1 MSDDQTTPNDDKVAK
16 HQVVAYTQKSQIKHE
31 NRHIQL
37 VREYGFHPRT
47 KATVEDGDVLPKKFE
62 PFPENMYG
70 KPLEEIDNFIYE
82 ETFCV
87 VSKRF
92 RKNYIHRFTGT
103 KSLFLFHPWSTAR
116 RVCVYIATNQFFDYC
131 VMATILFNC
140 IFLAMTETVEEA
152 EYIFLAIYSIE
163 MVIKI
168 VAKGFLLNKYTYLR
182 NPWNWLDFVVITS
195 GYATI
200 GMEVGNLAGLRTF
213 RVLRALKTVSIMP
226 GLKTIINA
234 LLHSFRQLAEVMTLT
249 IFCLMVFA
257 LFALQVYMGELRNK
271 CVRNLPDDWVNTTDL
286 EWRSWI
292 NDTDNWLYDDEEMPM
307 LCGNLTGARHCPT
320 DYTCLCVGENPNHGY
335 TNFDNFMW
343 SMLTTFQLITLDYW
357 ENVYNMVL
365 ATSGPMS
372 VSFFTVVV
380 FFGSFYLINLM
391 LAVVALSYEEEAE
404 ITNEERK
411 KDLLDHRDDSTFS
424 FDPSVLNVKKLNKN
438 NKKKIDSRKGVL
450 LASYSKKKTRRKKV
464 KGGKD
469 GANNNNDSNGNGQ
482 NKSRSVT
489 PSPGPSPRHSNAERP
504 KQLQLQLTTTPQ
516 QQQQQQQLLPTTPIA
531 QQQQQLNEQQ
541 QISQATPQ
549 ALTPK
554 EAQTARTRICF
565 QEDGNK
571 NPNMLY
577 PSDYKGQLL
586 PGSRQASSNSSG
598 VNRESSQDDSG
609 VVDDHEEQEA
619 GTEMVNVSTV
629 ELPNE
634 LTSVTLALSPR
645 EVRLIK
651 CNGNIARI
659 KKHNI
664 YALHQEFSS
673 EIVVIDDLPDRN
685 CDRCIQCCVNYE
697 GWLQFQ
703 NCLYKVVRDPLFE
716 LAITLC
722 IVLNTAF
729 LAMEHH
735 GMSENFRNALDVG
748 NKVFTSIF
756 TFECIIKLMA
766 LSKDFFLCGWNI
778 FDLIIVTA
786 SLLDIIFELVDGLSV
801 LRGLRLLRVLK
812 LAQSWTTMKV
822 LLSIIISTI
831 GALGNLTLIL
841 VIVIYIFAVIGM
853 QLFSKDYTPE
863 KFDPDPVPR
872 WNFNDFFHSF
882 MMIFRI
888 LCGEWIEPLWDC
900 MRAEEEQGAS
910 SCFAIFLPTLVM
922 GNFMVLNL
930 FLALL
935 LNSFNS
941 EELKSKKEIFKKK
954 EVGEESKLARSIE
967 RVRDLIRK
975 KRQERKERK
984 ERKYATKFQQI
995 VMEAQQAAAQVIEKP
1010 SLLTETKLHRLS
1022 YQESMNRP
1030 VSGSDFGFQIP
1041 LKDALHTIVDGVE
1054 SEHELSEHQQL
1065 HQQQQQQHLQSPTQL
1080 QQQQHYMLLQQ
1091 QQQQQQQQQLHHMQL
1106 QQQAPSF
1113 DGITT
1118 TTSSCQ
1124 LDNNSRNDYN
1134 TLYPQAERRLLHQVS
1149 SGFGTQHNDSRDEP
1163 TYTESIELRLMGQY
1177 NSTDTDPYANDQR
1190 SGSFMRGDSLQDTS
1204 SRRYCSDEHDEAYL
1218 QYQKSL
1224 LTRSPSYRKSLDRL
1238 SQSSDQS
1245 QRSLIPSRSLKSDD
1259 DLHLGVRRHSSGH
1272 SLNTISMEHD
1282 ELLSHQGNLRDELL
1296 NCEHKEL
1303 FQFLQD
1309 DADNSNNYFSET
1321 VGYGSAYVD
1330 ADTDSLIVD
1339 GRKEER
1345 KPSTSSIKSNLSYI
1359 SNSIMQQIE
1368 QRRNGSHA
1376 SSNGNGHDNEVLPLV
1391 EHSEFDN
1398 IIQSFEKELEEIKRS
1413 TTSLERRLS
1422 TLSEPSPAADEANK
1436 AILDHIA
1443 VITGAS
1449 ERSAADEVVHPLNPY
1464 DSYDLSTVPRRQH
1477 PLLTSTDRNSVKIK
1491 RRSLEKQR
1499 KIDEDF
1505 SISNEI
1511 RKICDQIHAPFVT
1524 IESMAVAAT
1533 VTAAAK
1539 SPFAR
1544 HKSDQFAA
1552 QFDRFKRLS
1561 LIERVDE
1568 VPEEEKPISTLRME
1582 SEKLPRKCLT
1592 TDAIRLDSLSLKS
1605 TNSYENL
1612 LIQKQQLSRQQSNQR
1627 GDAGSLSSSGVAVP
1641 PTPPTS
1647 LKSQLEPPTLAQIS
1661 SIKTTPPLAA
1671 LTEHQQHYHASKIH
1685 DPPPPPLLLP
1695 SQHQLLPSATRTN
1708 ISTTCTTTTT
1718 TTIRPRA
1725 AGDVG
1730 DMRAKRFAEHPQ
1742 STLDKA
1748 ASFQSTR
1755 TESHSSCGGGI
1766 ADTSSVLA
1774 LGYCVPDARPS
1785 ASGAM
1790 VAESAEPTQKSAF
1803 SRLTEKPWHCLV
1815 SYVDDLTVGG
1825 RRNSQGAYND
1835 PMTFPSFGQSKT
1847 PKVPDDCF
1855 PQKCY
1860 EHFYFRCPWFMSCM
1874 DTKSAK
1880 HWTRIRTAVLAV
1892 VDTPAFEWFVLVLI
1906 FASSITL
1913 CFEDIY
1919 LDSNK
1924 TLKRILYWTNFSFC
1938 LIFVV
1943 EMVLKWL
1950 ALGFS
1955 KYFTSFWTILD
1966 FIIVF
1971 VSVFS
1976 LLIEENENLKVLR
1989 SLRTLRALRPLRAI
2003 SRWQGM
2009 RIVVN
2014 ALMYAIPSIFNV
2026 LLVCL
2031 VFWLIFSI
2039 MGVQFFGGKFFKCL
2053 DDDGELLPVTEV
2065 NDKADC
2071 IKQNYTWINSKIT
2084 FDHVGMGYLALL
2096 QVATFEGWME
2106 VMADAVDARGVDLQP
2121 QREANL
2127 YAYIYFVIFIVCG
2140 SFFTLNLF
2148 IGVIIDNFNMLKK
2161 KYEGGVL
2168 EMFLTESQKHYY
2180 TAMKKLGRKKP
2191 QKVIK
2196 RPINHFLAMFYD
2208 LSNSRRFEIA
2218 IFVLIFLN
2226 MLTMGIEHYN
2236 QPHSVFFIL
2245 EVSNAFF
2252 TTVFGL
2258 EAIVKIIGLR
2268 YHYFTVP
2275 WNVFDFL
2282 LVLAS
2287 IFGIL
2292 MEDIMIDLPIS
2303 PTLLRVVRV
2312 FRIGRILRLIKAA
2325 KGIRKLLFAL
2335 VVSLPALF
2343 NIGALL
2349 GLITFIYAI
2358 LGMSLFGHVKLQGA
2372 LDDMVNFQTFGR
2384 SMQLLFRLMTSAG
2397 WNDVLES
2404 LMIQPPDCDPFF
2416 NKQTNGDCGHPL
2428 LAITYFTSFIIIS
2441 YMIVINMYI
2450 AIILENFNQAHQ
2462 EEEIGIVEDDL
2473 EMFYIRWSK
2482 YDPHAT
2488 QFIHFGQLSDF
2499 IASLD
2504 PPLGI
2509 SKPNTVA
2516 LVSFNLPI
2524 SRGNKIHCLDILH
2537 ALVKHV
2543 LGHVEETDNF
2553 KQLQEQMDV
2562 KFKKQFP
2569 TRKELEIVSSTRIW
2583 KRQEKA
2589 AKTIQNA
2596 WREYQRMKKEKERSN
2611 SGDSMT
2617 QTSSPGGW
2625 QSKLSALNFFHLQV
2639 SRRGTQCSS
2648 RASSRK
2654 SSRASDASDLS
2665 ELAGP
2670 WLNLPL
2676 MLVSGADDV
2685 VKDIKQQSEELGK
2698 RPISRMSSCLSL
2710 TYESLLA
2717 DMVSNVLQSG
2727 SQSSDLDLL
2736 ANHNDCERGIS
2747 PITTA
2752 ISSTTIATDRQ
2763 TLQQQQLQQQQQS
2776 ALPTQIAPTPTR
2788 KRATSFI
2795 RKKPPLERAD
2805 GSAPEVIV
2813 TKPSPEQQSG
2823 PLGLRPENSTLVHVL
2838 VHRESEE
2845 YKEEEDEELEGGG
2858 MSPVGVIDKYK
2869 PPQIHISPGSEDI
2882 RFDEL
2887 LPMQMPVVQIMV
2899 DSPKEPP
2906 RGDFSEDFPATTTH
2920 VYDYYPPTGEQ
2931 LVTEETAIGP
2941 TVEISPA
2948 TPIDLNAPID
2958 VNIQGDTSKVFYDYN
2973 PQDANEIIVLET
2985 LTEESPKSEELPLP
2999 LQAVLPALSTA
3010 TTPTCVT
3017 AIPTTTGMHES
3028 SSSSASE
3035 SGTPEEGDRAVR

>member
-1 MSDDQTTPNDDKVAK
+1 MTDDQTPSDDKVAK
-16 HQVVAYTQKSQIKHE
+16 QQVVAYTQKSQIKHE

-47 KATVEDGDVLPKKFE
+47 KATVEDGDVLPRKFE

-103 KSLFLFHPWSTAR
+103 KSLFLFHPWSRGR
-116 RVCVYIATNQFFDYC
+116 RVCVYIATNQYFDYC

-140 IFLAMTETVEEA
+140 IFLARTETSEEA
-152 EYIFLAIYSIE
+152 EYIFLAIYSLE
-163 MVIKI
+163 MFIKI
-168 VAKGFLLNKYTYLR
+168 IAKGFLLNKYTYLR
-182 NPWNWLDFVVITS
+182 NPWNWLDFIVITS

-271 CVRNLPDDWVNTTDL
+271 CVKNLPDDWVNLTSA
-286 EWRSWI
+286 EWKSWV
-292 NDTDNWLYDDEEMPM
+292 NDTENWLYDLEELPM

-320 DYTCLCVGENPNHGY
+320 GYTCLCVGENPNHGY

-411 KDLLDHRDDSTFS
+411 KDLLDHREDSTFS
-424 FDPSVLNVKKLNKN
+424 FDPSILNVKKLNKN
-438 NKKKIDSRKGVL
+438 YKKKIDSRKGVL
-450 LASYSKKKTRRKKV
+450 LAQYSKKKTRRKK
-464 KGGKD
+464 KGKD
-469 GANNNNDSNGNGQ
+469 GAPNENGNGQ
-482 NKSRSVT
+482 SQSRSVT
-489 PSPGPSPRHSNAERP
+489 PSPSPSPRHSTDR
-504 KQLQLQLTTTPQ
+504 
-516 QQQQQQQLLPTTPIA
+516 
-531 QQQQQLNEQQ
+531 
-541 QISQATPQ
+541 PQ
-549 ALTPK
+549 ALNIPN
-554 EAQTARTRICF
+554 QRPRGISF
-565 QEDGNK
+565 QDEQNK

-586 PGSRQASSNSSG
+586 PGSRQASSNASEGGG
-598 VNRESSQDDSG
+598 VNRESSLDDSG
-609 VVDDHEEQEA
+609 VVDDHEEQDT
-619 GTEMVNVSTV
+619 GNEMVNTSAV
-629 ELPNE
+629 ELQSD
-634 LTSVTLALSPR
+634 LTPVTLALSPR

-685 CDRCIQCCVNYE
+685 CDRCVQCCVDYE

-703 NCLYKVVRDPLFE
+703 NCLYKIVRDPLFE

-722 IVLNTAF
+722 IVLNTMF

-735 GMSENFRNALDVG
+735 GMSESFRQALDIG

-756 TFECIIKLMA
+756 TFECIVKLLA
-766 LSKDFFLCGWNI
+766 LSKEFFLCGWNI

-910 SCFAIFLPTLVM
+910 TCFAIFLPTLVM

-941 EELKSKKEIFKKK
+941 EELKSKKE

-967 RVRDLIRK
+967 RVRDLIRR
-975 KRQERKERK
+975 KRQARKEKK
-984 ERKYATKFQQI
+984 ELKYATKFEQ
-995 VMEAQQAAAQVIEKP
+995 VVREAQVASVKQTE
-1010 SLLTETKLHRLS
+1010 SETKFHRLS

-1041 LKDALHTIVDGVE
+1041 LREGLHTIIDGGE
-1054 SEHELSEHQQL
+1054 YEEEYKEGDENICLN
-1065 HQQQQQQHLQSPTQL
+1065 
-1080 QQQQHYMLLQQ
+1080 
-1091 QQQQQQQQQLHHMQL
+1091 
-1106 QQQAPSF
+1106 
-1113 DGITT
+1113 D
-1118 TTSSCQ
+1118 
-1124 LDNNSRNDYN
+1124 DNNQKNDY
-1134 TLYPQAERRLLHQVS
+1134 TLYPHVERKLLHQVS
-1149 SGFGTQHNDSRDEP
+1149 SGFGTQQNDSRDEP
-1163 TYTESIELRLMGQY
+1163 TFTESIELRLMGQY
-1177 NSTDTDPYANDQR
+1177 NSTDTDPGDQQSVIFQR
-1190 SGSFMRGDSLQDTS
+1190 ADSLRQ
-1204 SRRYCSDEHDEAYL
+1204 HDEAYL

-1238 SQSSDQS
+1238 SQSSETS
-1245 QRSLIPSRSLKSDD
+1245 QRSLIPSRSKSEDENIQNYD
-1259 DLHLGVRRHSSGH
+1259 RMTIKRVSSGH
-1272 SLNTISMEHD
+1272 SLNTISIEQDDYM
-1282 ELLSHQGNLRDELL
+1282 HQGNLRDELL
-1296 NCEHKEL
+1296 NCDQKEL

-1309 DADNSNNYFSET
+1309 DVDNSNNYFSET
-1321 VGYGSAYVD
+1321 VGYGSAVIETE
-1330 ADTDSLIVD
+1330 TDSLILD
-1339 GRKEER
+1339 AKKDASIFSPPRK
-1345 KPSTSSIKSNLSYI
+1345 TSSSSLKSNLSYI
-1359 SNSIMQQIE
+1359 SNSILHQIE
-1368 QRRNGSHA
+1368 QRRNGSICE
-1376 SSNGNGHDNEVLPLV
+1376 SIDKVFGRSESQGIFNGSANGDDSHDQLPLV
-1391 EHSEFDN
+1391 GNSEFDN
-1398 IIQSFEKELEEIKRS
+1398 IIQSFEKELEEIKKS

-1422 TLSEPSPAADEANK
+1422 NLSEPSPAADECNK
-1436 AILDHIA
+1436 DILDHIA
-1443 VITGAS
+1443 AI
-1449 ERSAADEVVHPLNPY
+1449 EADHANYEVAFVQRRHHPN
-1464 DSYDLSTVPRRQH
+1464 SHV
-1477 PLLTSTDRNSVKIK
+1477 DRNSVKIK

-1511 RKICDQIHAPFVT
+1511 RKICDQMHAPFAEVGST
-1524 IESMAVAAT
+1524 
-1533 VTAAAK
+1533 
-1539 SPFAR
+1539 SPFLR
-1544 HKSDQFAA
+1544 RKNDLFSA

-1568 VPEEEKPISTLRME
+1568 LPEDEKFAIRIE

-1592 TDAIRLDSLSLKS
+1592 ADLKIDSLSLKS

-1612 LIQKQQLSRQQSNQR
+1612 LIQKQRNQLQSEIIEQQQHQQTQR
-1627 GDAGSLSSSGVAVP
+1627 VVP
-1641 PTPPTS
+1641 PTPPQS
-1647 LKSQLEPPTLAQIS
+1647 LKSITPQKKMKTPHPKAGDFKMEGFKVHPQPFD
-1661 SIKTTPPLAA
+1661 KTT
-1671 LTEHQQHYHASKIH
+1671 S
-1685 DPPPPPLLLP
+1685 
-1695 SQHQLLPSATRTN
+1695 
-1708 ISTTCTTTTT
+1708 ISLSNQCDYT
-1718 TTIRPRA
+1718 
-1725 AGDVG
+1725 
-1730 DMRAKRFAEHPQ
+1730 
-1742 STLDKA
+1742 
-1748 ASFQSTR
+1748 
-1755 TESHSSCGGGI
+1755 
-1766 ADTSSVLA
+1766 
-1774 LGYCVPDARPS
+1774 
-1785 ASGAM
+1785 SGAN
-1790 VAESAEPTQKSAF
+1790 EEDKPTTMTGQKSTF
-1803 SRLTEKPWHCLV
+1803 TRLTEKPWHCLV

-1835 PMTFPSFGQSKT
+1835 PMSFPSFGTVKP
-1847 PKVPDDCF
+1847 PKVPQDCF

-1860 EHFYFRCPWFMSCM
+1860 DHLFFRCPCFMSCM
-1874 DTKSAK
+1874 DTKWAK
-1880 HWTRIRTAVLAV
+1880 NWTQVRTAVLTV

-1919 LDSNK
+1919 LDNNK

-1938 LIFVV
+1938 IIFVI

-2039 MGVQFFGGKFFKCL
+2039 MGVQFFGGKFFKCI
-2053 DDDGELLPVTEV
+2053 DDDGELLPITEV
-2065 NDKADC
+2065 NDKWDC
-2071 IKQNYTWINSKIT
+2071 IEQNYSWINSKIT

-2106 VMADAVDARGVDLQP
+2106 VMADAVDARGIDLQP

-2196 RPINHFLAMFYD
+2196 RPFNHFLAMFYD

-2236 QPHSVFFIL
+2236 QPHAVFFIL

-2404 LMIQPPDCDPFF
+2404 LMIQPPDCDPYF
-2416 NKQTNGDCGHPL
+2416 NRQTNGDCGHPL

-2488 QFIHFGQLSDF
+2488 QFIHFSQLSDF

-2524 SRGNKIHCLDILH
+2524 SKGNKIHCLDILH

-2589 AKTIQNA
+2589 AKLIQTT
-2596 WREYQRMKKEKERSN
+2596 WKEYQRVKKEKERSVN
-2611 SGDSMT
+2611 SGDDDGT
-2617 QTSSPGGW
+2617 QSSSPGGW
-2625 QSKLSALNFFHLQV
+2625 HAKLSALNFFHLQV

-2685 VKDIKQQSEELGK
+2685 MKDIKQQNDDIGK
-2698 RPISRMSSCLSL
+2698 RGSIFVEAPRANRRRSFYNFFLRHQDAVDDSL
-2710 TYESLLA
+2710 T
-2717 DMVSNVLQSG
+2717 
-2727 SQSSDLDLL
+2727 
-2736 ANHNDCERGIS
+2736 S
-2747 PITTA
+2747 PSVHRKSITP
-2752 ISSTTIATDRQ
+2752 TTTDEK
-2763 TLQQQQLQQQQQS
+2763 TI
-2776 ALPTQIAPTPTR
+2776 IAPTPTR

-2795 RKKPPLERAD
+2795 RKKPPLERGLSAQSALRVNKNAFVSD
-2805 GSAPEVIV
+2805 GPSEVSILV
-2813 TKPSPEQQSG
+2813 TKPSPEAPTG
-2823 PLGLRPENSTLVHVL
+2823 PSLRPDNSTLVHVL

-2845 YKEEEDEELEGGG
+2845 YKTETDDEEFT
-2858 MSPVGVIDKYK
+2858 PIDKIHRA
-2869 PPQIHISPGSEDI
+2869 PQIKISPGSDD
-2882 RFDEL
+2882 FSSDDMG
-2887 LPMQMPVVQIMV
+2887 PYSGVQINV
-2899 DSPKEPP
+2899 ESPKDPP
-2906 RGDFSEDFPATTTH
+2906 QGDFTSQLTSALEM
-2920 VYDYYPPTGEQ
+2920 YPPQ
-2931 LVTEETAIGP
+2931 PTESSSSRSIINDD
-2941 TVEISPA
+2941 VI
-2948 TPIDLNAPID
+2948 IDVSEPID
-2958 VNIQGDTSKVFYDYN
+2958 VNIQGDTSQIFYDYKEETDDQQQDISSPSSDKDFN
-2973 PQDANEIIVLET
+2973 ETIKRQSPQGDEILILEDNDNE
-2985 LTEESPKSEELPLP
+2985 
-2999 LQAVLPALSTA
+2999 QFD
-3010 TTPTCVT
+3010 
-3017 AIPTTTGMHES
+3017 S
-3028 SSSSASE
+3028 SN
-3035 SGTPEEGDRAVR
+3035 R

>member
-1 MSDDQTTPNDDKVAK
+1 MSDDQTASYDEKAVAK
-16 HQVVAYTQKSQIKHE
+16 HQVVAYTQRSQVKHE

-47 KATVEDGDVLPKKFE
+47 KASVEDGDVLPRKFE
-62 PFPENMYG
+62 PFPEHMYG
-70 KPLEEIDNFIYE
+70 KPLEEIDTFIYE

-103 KSLFLFHPWSTAR
+103 KSLFLFYPWSPAR

-168 VAKGFLLNKYTYLR
+168 IAKGFLLNKYTYLR

-271 CVRNLPDDWVNTTDL
+271 CVRQVPTDWTNVSHAD
-286 EWRSWI
+286 WHIWV
-292 NDTDNWLYDDEEMPM
+292 NDTDNWLYDEDELPV
-307 LCGNLTGARHCPT
+307 LCGNLTGARHCPFE
-320 DYTCLCVGENPNHGY
+320 YVCLCVGENPNHGY

-365 ATSGPMS
+365 ATCGPMS

-450 LASYSKKKTRRKKV
+450 LASYSKKKTRRKKG
-464 KGGKD
+464 KGGKE
-469 GANNNNDSNGNGQ
+469 GGTNGNGNGSNGNDP
-482 NKSRSVT
+482 KSHSAT
-489 PSPGPSPRHSNAERP
+489 PSPGPSPRHSATERP
-504 KQLQLQLTTTPQ
+504 SALTLQAQKQYQ
-516 QQQQQQQLLPTTPIA
+516 QM
-531 QQQQQLNEQQ
+531 EQQ
-541 QISQATPQ
+541 HQLAKASGGETNTATAP
-549 ALTPK
+549 TPK
-554 EAQTARTRICF
+554 GRISF
-565 QEDGNK
+565 QDSGVGVK

-577 PSDYKGQLL
+577 PSDYKGQLIAS
-586 PGSRQASSNSSG
+586 SRQASSNSSG

-609 VVDDHEEQEA
+609 VVDDHEEQDTTNDL
-619 GTEMVNVSTV
+619 GHVSTV
-629 ELPNE
+629 E
-634 LTSVTLALSPR
+634 LALSPR

-659 KKHNI
+659 KNHNV

-673 EIVVIDDLPDRN
+673 EVVVIDDLPDRN
-685 CDRCIQCCVNYE
+685 CDRCVHWCTDYE
-697 GWLQFQ
+697 SWLQFQ

-735 GMSENFRNALDVG
+735 GMSESFRNALDVG

-756 TFECIIKLMA
+756 TFECIVKLMA

-778 FDLIIVTA
+778 FDLLIVTA

-910 SCFAIFLPTLVM
+910 TCFAIFLPTLVM

-941 EELKSKKEIFKKK
+941 EELKSKKE

-975 KRQERKERK
+975 KRQERKDRK
-984 ERKYATKFQQI
+984 ERKFAEKFQQI
-995 VMEAQQAAAQVIEKP
+995 VLDAQQAHAQAHSQQAVVGLERGDKP
-1010 SLLTETKLHRLS
+1010 GVLAETKFHRLS

-1041 LKDALHTIVDGVE
+1041 LHDGLHTIVDGLE
-1054 SEHELSEHQQL
+1054 YDDTGDLPEQI
-1065 HQQQQQQHLQSPTQL
+1065 QL
-1080 QQQQHYMLLQQ
+1080 QAHPLPPKSDSLPPTYESAM
-1091 QQQQQQQQQLHHMQL
+1091 M
-1106 QQQAPSF
+1106 AAAAAAFPTVNGNGNNNGN
-1113 DGITT
+1113 GIGQNLT
-1118 TTSSCQ
+1118 
-1124 LDNNSRNDYN
+1124 
-1134 TLYPQAERRLLHQVS
+1134 PFAQAERRLQHQIS
-1149 SGFGTQHNDSRDEP
+1149 SGVSTQQNDSREEA
-1163 TYTESIELRLMGQY
+1163 TYTESIELRLLGQY

-1190 SGSFMRGDSLQDTS
+1190 SGCGSFNRGDSLQDNS
-1204 SRRYCSDEHDEAYL
+1204 SRRYGSEEHDEAYL
-1218 QYQKSL
+1218 KYQKSL

-1238 SQSSDQS
+1238 SQSSGQS
-1245 QRSLIPSRSLKSDD
+1245 QRSLLKSEEAEM
-1259 DLHLGVRRHSSGH
+1259 RRHSSGH
-1272 SLNTISMEHD
+1272 SLNSISIEQD
-1282 ELLSHQGNLRDELL
+1282 ELLSQQGNLREELL
-1296 NCEHKEL
+1296 NCDQKEL
-1303 FQFLQD
+1303 FQFLQ
-1309 DADNSNNYFSET
+1309 
-1321 VGYGSAYVD
+1321 
-1330 ADTDSLIVD
+1330 
-1339 GRKEER
+1339 EEDEMQ
-1345 KPSTSSIKSNLSYI
+1345 KGTNLSRI
-1359 SNSIMQQIE
+1359 SNAIRS
-1368 QRRNGSHA
+1368 RRP
-1376 SSNGNGHDNEVLPLV
+1376 SSQMGQPESEALV

-1413 TTSLERRLS
+1413 TTSLERKLS
-1422 TLSEPSPAADEANK
+1422 NLSEPSPAADEATK
-1436 AILDHIA
+1436 AIMEHIA
-1443 VITGAS
+1443 IITGAS

-1464 DSYDLSTVPRRQH
+1464 DSYDLSSVPRRSQ
-1477 PLLTSTDRNSVKIK
+1477 SVSAAAQRQSVKLK

-1511 RKICDQIHAPFVT
+1511 RKICDQIHAPFVAM
-1524 IESMAVAAT
+1524 EAMAVAAT
-1533 VTAAAK
+1533 SASQATQPSQ
-1539 SPFAR
+1539 SPFLR
-1544 HKSDQFAA
+1544 RKIDPFTV

-1561 LIERVDE
+1561 LIERVE
-1568 VPEEEKPISTLRME
+1568 ELPEEEKPISTLRIE
-1582 SEKLPRKCLT
+1582 SEKMPRKFLHGH
-1592 TDAIRLDSLSLKS
+1592 DQLALDSLSLKS

-1612 LIQKQQLSRQQSNQR
+1612 LIQKQKL
-1627 GDAGSLSSSGVAVP
+1627 GMATPPAVP
-1641 PTPPTS
+1641 ATPPTS
-1647 LKSQLEPPTLAQIS
+1647 LKSSIEPPTLAQIS
-1661 SIKTTPPLAA
+1661 SLKTTPPLAA
-1671 LTEHQQHYHASKIH
+1671 LTEHQQHFHATSIQAAPTH
-1685 DPPPPPLLLP
+1685 GHAHAHAHAH
-1695 SQHQLLPSATRTN
+1695 SQAHAHPMAGPRR
-1708 ISTTCTTTTT
+1708 
-1718 TTIRPRA
+1718 RP
-1725 AGDVG
+1725 
-1730 DMRAKRFAEHPQ
+1730 EHPQ

-1748 ASFQSTR
+1748 ASFQSAR
-1755 TESHSSCGGGI
+1755 TESHSSGA
-1766 ADTSSVLA
+1766 ADTSSALALA
-1774 LGYCVPDARPS
+1774 LGHKTEQSQSAAPEATQKPS
-1785 ASGAM
+1785 AF
-1790 VAESAEPTQKSAF
+1790 T
-1803 SRLTEKPWHCLV
+1803 RLTEKPWHCLV

-1835 PMTFPSFGQSKT
+1835 PMTFPSYGATKP

-1860 EHFYFRCPWFMSCM
+1860 DHFYFRCPWFMSCM
-1874 DTKSAK
+1874 DTQSAK
-1880 HWTRIRTAVLAV
+1880 HWTRVRTAVLAV

-1913 CFEDIY
+1913 CFEDIN
-1919 LDSNK
+1919 LDKNK
-1924 TLKRILYWTNFSFC
+1924 TLKRVLYWINFSFC

-1943 EMVLKWL
+1943 EMILKWL

-2039 MGVQFFGGKFFKCL
+2039 MGVQFFGGKFFKCVNEM
-2053 DDDGELLPVTEV
+2053 GELLPITEV
-2065 NDKADC
+2065 NDKWDC
-2071 IKQNYTWINSKIT
+2071 IEQNYTWINSKIT

-2226 MLTMGIEHYN
+2226 MLTMGIEHYD
-2236 QPHSVFFIL
+2236 QPHAVFFIL

-2258 EAIVKIIGLR
+2258 EAIVKIVGLR

-2404 LMIQPPDCDPFF
+2404 LMIQPPDCDPFIHG
-2416 NKQTNGDCGHPL
+2416 QTNGNCGHPL

-2488 QFIHFGQLSDF
+2488 QFIHFSQLSDF

-2509 SKPNTVA
+2509 SKPNNVA

-2524 SRGNKIHCLDILH
+2524 SKGNKIHCLDILH

-2589 AKTIQNA
+2589 AKTIQTG
-2596 WREYQRMKKEKERSN
+2596 WKEYLRRKREKERSN
-2611 SGDSMT
+2611 SGDSAT

-2639 SRRGTQCSS
+2639 SRRGTACSS

-2685 VKDIKQQSEELGK
+2685 VKDIKQQSDELGK
-2698 RPISRMSSCLSL
+2698 RGSIFVEAPRASRRRSFYNFFLRHQDAVDDSL
-2710 TYESLLA
+2710 TSPSVHRKTA
-2717 DMVSNVLQSG
+2717 MNNTTNTTSTSASTSG
-2727 SQSSDLDLL
+2727 TTSSP
-2736 ANHNDCERGIS
+2736 AS
-2747 PITTA
+2747 AP
-2752 ISSTTIATDRQ
+2752 ATGCGPAATSDSDRHQ
-2763 TLQQQQLQQQQQS
+2763 AVGGGS
-2776 ALPTQIAPTPTR
+2776 APSR
-2788 KRATSFI
+2788 KRASSFI
-2795 RKKPPLERAD
+2795 RKKPPLERGLSAQ
-2805 GSAPEVIV
+2805 SALRVNKNAFVSEAPAPEVIV
-2813 TKPSPEQQSG
+2813 TRPSPDQQTHPHS
-2823 PLGLRPENSTLVHVL
+2823 LSLRPDNATLVHVL

-2845 YKEEEDEELEGGG
+2845 YKEEDES
-2858 MSPVGVIDKYK
+2858 SPSSPGNGHGISCGPERPAKQA
-2869 PPQIHISPGSEDI
+2869 PPQIRISTGSVESTMDTCS
-2882 RFDEL
+2882 
-2887 LPMQMPVVQIMV
+2887 MPTVQIMV
-2899 DSPKEPP
+2899 DSPKDPP
-2906 RGDFSEDFPATTTH
+2906 RGDFSAIED
-2920 VYDYYPPTGEQ
+2920 VD
-2931 LVTEETAIGP
+2931 
-2941 TVEISPA
+2941 
-2948 TPIDLNAPID
+2948 APID
-2958 VNIQGDTSKVFYDYN
+2958 VNVQGDTSQVFYEYN
-2973 PQDANEIIVLET
+2973 PDKATADHQDG
-2985 LTEESPKSEELPLP
+2985 EEEEKEALDEALPDK
-2999 LQAVLPALSTA
+2999 Q
-3010 TTPTCVT
+3010 
-3017 AIPTTTGMHES
+3017 
-3028 SSSSASE
+3028 
-3035 SGTPEEGDRAVR
+3035 R

>member
-1 MSDDQTTPNDDKVAK
+1 
-16 HQVVAYTQKSQIKHE
+16 
-31 NRHIQL
+31 
-37 VREYGFHPRT
+37 
-47 KATVEDGDVLPKKFE
+47 
-62 PFPENMYG
+62 
-70 KPLEEIDNFIYE
+70 
-82 ETFCV
+82 
-87 VSKRF
+87 
-92 RKNYIHRFTGT
+92 
-103 KSLFLFHPWSTAR
+103 
-116 RVCVYIATNQFFDYC
+116 
-131 VMATILFNC
+131 MATILFNC
-140 IFLAMTETVEEA
+140 IFLARTETSEEA
-152 EYIFLAIYSIE
+152 EYIFLAIYSLE

-168 VAKGFLLNKYTYLR
+168 IAKGFLLNKYTYLR

-195 GYATI
+195 GFATI

-271 CVRNLPDDWVNTTDL
+271 CVLTYNGTQNGTAEDWHRWVND
-286 EWRSWI
+286 S
-292 NDTDNWLYDDEEMPM
+292 NNWYWMEEEEMPR
-307 LCGNLTGARHCPT
+307 LCGNLTGARHCPEG
-320 DYTCLCVGENPNHGY
+320 YTCLCVGENPNHGY

-391 LAVVALSYEEEAE
+391 LAVVALSYEEEAV

-411 KDLLDHRDDSTFS
+411 KDLLEHRDDSTFS
-424 FDPSVLNVKKLNKN
+424 FDPSILNVKKLNKN
-438 NKKKIDSRKGVL
+438 SKKKIDSRKGVL
-450 LASYSKKKTRRKKV
+450 LASYTRKKTRRKKT
-464 KGGKD
+464 KPIGGP
-469 GANNNNDSNGNGQ
+469 NEQPPNPNVNS
-482 NKSRSVT
+482 SITPT
-489 PSPGPSPRHSNAERP
+489 PSATPRHSNTENQSQDQNISQSNQQRSSSSSSAGG
-504 KQLQLQLTTTPQ
+504 KGITFQDDKVTTPSV
-516 QQQQQQQLLPTTPIA
+516 PM
-531 QQQQQLNEQQ
+531 
-541 QISQATPQ
+541 
-549 ALTPK
+549 
-554 EAQTARTRICF
+554 
-565 QEDGNK
+565 
-571 NPNMLY
+571 PNMLH
-577 PSDYKGQLL
+577 PPADQRVQL
-586 PGSRQASSNSSG
+586 PISRQASSNESG
-598 VNRESSQDDSG
+598 VQEQIPDPNMLYPQDYRGQLMPSSRQTSSNASEGGGGGYNRESSLDDSG
-609 VVDDHEEQEA
+609 VVDDLHEQD
-619 GTEMVNVSTV
+619 V
-629 ELPNE
+629 NE
-634 LTSVTLALSPR
+634 LVHLSSIELTRELTPVTLALSPR

-664 YALHQEFSS
+664 YALHQEYSS

-685 CDRCIQCCVNYE
+685 CDKCVQCCVDYE

-703 NCLYKVVRDPLFE
+703 NCLYKIVRDPLFE

-735 GMSENFRNALDVG
+735 GMSESFRQALDIG

-853 QLFSKDYTPE
+853 QLFSKDYTE
-863 KFDPDPVPR
+863 DKFYPDPVPR

-900 MRAEEEQGAS
+900 MRAEEENGAS

-941 EELKSKKEIFKKK
+941 EELKSKKE

-967 RVRDLIRK
+967 RVRSLIRA
-975 KRQERKERK
+975 KRQAKKDKKAIKE
-984 ERKYATKFQQI
+984 TKLEE
-995 VMEAQQAAAQVIEKP
+995 VVREAQIYHLRQKEIILA
-1010 SLLTETKLHRLS
+1010 ETKLHRLS

-1030 VSGSDFGFQIP
+1030 VSVSDFGFEIP
-1041 LKDALHTIVDGVE
+1041 LKEGLQTIVDHGEYEEEFTVINE
-1054 SEHELSEHQQL
+1054 K
-1065 HQQQQQQHLQSPTQL
+1065 
-1080 QQQQHYMLLQQ
+1080 
-1091 QQQQQQQQQLHHMQL
+1091 
-1106 QQQAPSF
+1106 
-1113 DGITT
+1113 
-1118 TTSSCQ
+1118 SCND
-1124 LDNNSRNDYN
+1124 DNNLKNDSV
-1134 TLYPQAERRLLHQVS
+1134 LCPQVERKLLHQVS
-1149 SGFGTQHNDSRDEP
+1149 SGFGTQPNDSRDEP
-1163 TYTESIELRLMGQY
+1163 TITESIELRLMGQY
-1177 NSTDTDPYANDQR
+1177 NSTDTDPGDHHSIQR
-1190 SGSFMRGDSLQDTS
+1190 TDHQDEE
-1204 SRRYCSDEHDEAYL
+1204 YM
-1218 QYQKSL
+1218 QYQKAL

-1238 SQSSDQS
+1238 SLSSDTS
-1245 QRSLIPSRSLKSDD
+1245 QKSLIPTKSKSDD
-1259 DLHLGVRRHSSGH
+1259 EDLHGIMESLSNKRTTSGQ
-1272 SLNTISMEHD
+1272 SLNTLSMEQED
-1282 ELLSHQGNLRDELL
+1282 LLNQVNLRDELL

-1303 FQFLQD
+1303 FQFLQED
-1309 DADNSNNYFSET
+1309 TENSNSYANYHTCE
-1321 VGYGSAYVD
+1321 
-1330 ADTDSLIVD
+1330 ADTDSLLLDSKKEGSVLSPP
-1339 GRKEER
+1339 RKA
-1345 KPSTSSIKSNLSYI
+1345 STSSLKSNLSYL
-1359 SNSIMQQIE
+1359 SNSLLQQLE
-1368 QRRNGSHA
+1368 QKQNSIAESIDKVFGRGDNGS
-1376 SSNGNGHDNEVLPLV
+1376 NGHRQDEEPLV
-1391 EHSEFDN
+1391 GNSEFDN
-1398 IIQSFEKELEEIKRS
+1398 IIESFERELEEIKQS
-1413 TTSLERRLS
+1413 TTSLERRLE
-1422 TLSEPSPAADEANK
+1422 TLSEPSPVDDDPNK
-1436 AILDHIA
+1436 TICSFLKDIESAS
-1443 VITGAS
+1443 ITSGVQMRQNGS
-1449 ERSAADEVVHPLNPY
+1449 SSRS
-1464 DSYDLSTVPRRQH
+1464 
-1477 PLLTSTDRNSVKIK
+1477 SVKLK
-1491 RRSLEKQR
+1491 RRSLEKQK
-1499 KIDEDF
+1499 KIDDDF
-1505 SISNEI
+1505 NVANEI
-1511 RKICDQIHAPFVT
+1511 RKICDELQKPCM
-1524 IESMAVAAT
+1524 ELGAT
-1533 VTAAAK
+1533 
-1539 SPFAR
+1539 SPFQR
-1544 HKSDQFAA
+1544 RKTDPFSTN
-1552 QFDRFKRLS
+1552 FDKIKRRS
-1561 LIERVDE
+1561 FIERVDE
-1568 VPEEEKPISTLRME
+1568 LPEDEHHKTCIRVE
-1582 SEKLPRKCLT
+1582 SEKLPRRNLMAADVKV
-1592 TDAIRLDSLSLKS
+1592 DSISLKS
-1605 TNSYENL
+1605 TTSYENI
-1612 LIQKQQLSRQQSNQR
+1612 LIQKQQKSLLLQQQQQEY
-1627 GDAGSLSSSGVAVP
+1627 
-1641 PTPPTS
+1641 TPQDYFDMQHIIDERRNASP
-1647 LKSQLEPPTLAQIS
+1647 LKTNLTKAEELKPQKSV
-1661 SIKTTPPLAA
+1661 SI
-1671 LTEHQQHYHASKIH
+1671 EHQQPIDDHH
-1685 DPPPPPLLLP
+1685 
-1695 SQHQLLPSATRTN
+1695 PSAETTVHTTEPDKSGTLQ
-1708 ISTTCTTTTT
+1708 STT
-1718 TTIRPRA
+1718 
-1725 AGDVG
+1725 
-1730 DMRAKRFAEHPQ
+1730 K
-1742 STLDKA
+1742 
-1748 ASFQSTR
+1748 
-1755 TESHSSCGGGI
+1755 
-1766 ADTSSVLA
+1766 LA
-1774 LGYCVPDARPS
+1774 
-1785 ASGAM
+1785 
-1790 VAESAEPTQKSAF
+1790 
-1803 SRLTEKPWHCLV
+1803 EKPWHCLV

-1825 RRNSQGAYND
+1825 RRNSQGTYND
-1835 PMTFPSFGQSKT
+1835 PMSFPGFGGQKP
-1847 PKVPDDCF
+1847 PKEPDDCF
-1855 PQKCY
+1855 PQRCY
-1860 EHFYFRCPWFMSCM
+1860 DHLYFRCPCLMGC
-1874 DTKSAK
+1874 TETATAK
-1880 HWTRIRTAVLAV
+1880 YWTRVRTAVLAV

-1919 LDSNK
+1919 LDSNLQ
-1924 TLKRILYWTNFSFC
+1924 LKVVLYWTNFTFS

-2039 MGVQFFGGKFFKCL
+2039 MGVQFFGGKFFKCV
-2053 DDDGELLPVTEV
+2053 DDNGELLPLEIIR
-2065 NDKADC
+2065 DKWDC
-2071 IKQNYTWINSKIT
+2071 FDKNYTWINSKIT

-2121 QREANL
+2121 AREANL

-2236 QPHSVFFIL
+2236 QPHAVFFIL

-2258 EAIVKIIGLR
+2258 ECIVKIVGLR

-2404 LMIQPPDCDPFF
+2404 LMIQPPHCDPFF
-2416 NKQTNGDCGHPL
+2416 NRQTNGDCGHPL

-2488 QFIHFGQLSDF
+2488 QFIHFSQLSDF

-2524 SRGNKIHCLDILH
+2524 SKGNKIHCLDILH

-2553 KQLQEQMDV
+2553 KELQEQMDV

-2583 KRQEKA
+2583 KRQDKA
-2589 AKTIQNA
+2589 AKIIQNA
-2596 WREYQRMKKEKERSN
+2596 WREYQRCKREKERSSN
-2611 SGDSMT
+2611 SGDDDVT

-2625 QSKLSALNFFHLQV
+2625 QAKLSALNFLHLQV
-2639 SRRGTQCSS
+2639 SRRGTGCSS

-2676 MLVSGADDV
+2676 MFVSGADEL
-2685 VKDIKQQSEELGK
+2685 VKDIKQQNEEK
-2698 RPISRMSSCLSL
+2698 RNSIFMDAPR
-2710 TYESLLA
+2710 
-2717 DMVSNVLQSG
+2717 SG
-2727 SQSSDLDLL
+2727 RRRSFYNFFLRHQDAVDDSATSPSVQ
-2736 ANHNDCERGIS
+2736 RKTGIT
-2747 PITTA
+2747 PTT
-2752 ISSTTIATDRQ
+2752 TEDRPV
-2763 TLQQQQLQQQQQS
+2763 T
-2776 ALPTQIAPTPTR
+2776 APTPSR

-2795 RKKPPLERAD
+2795 RKKPPLERAEGPPSD
-2805 GSAPEVIV
+2805 VSILV
-2813 TKPSPEQQSG
+2813 TKPSPETPAAPPPATASSS
-2823 PLGLRPENSTLVHVL
+2823 LSLRQDNSTLVHVL
-2838 VHRESEE
+2838 VHRESDE
-2845 YKEEEDEELEGGG
+2845 YKDEDLTPSSGD
-2858 MSPVGVIDKYK
+2858 SKK
-2869 PPQIHISPGSEDI
+2869 PPEIKISPGS
-2882 RFDEL
+2882 DEGPL
-2887 LPMQMPVVQIMV
+2887 SELKPGIPFVQINIE
-2899 DSPKEPP
+2899 SPKDPP
-2906 RGDFSEDFPATTTH
+2906 SGDFVLSEEEILAEED
-2920 VYDYYPPTGEQ
+2920 G
-2931 LVTEETAIGP
+2931 LVTEDEEEEDPEEQVEKEVPSVDIEAETETETEVSIKEEKLEDEP
-2941 TVEISPA
+2941 DED
-2948 TPIDLNAPID
+2948 DLQE
-2958 VNIQGDTSKVFYDYN
+2958 V
-2973 PQDANEIIVLET
+2973 IVT
-2985 LTEESPKSEELPLP
+2985 QNTTEE
-2999 LQAVLPALSTA
+2999 
-3010 TTPTCVT
+3010 
-3017 AIPTTTGMHES
+3017 
-3028 SSSSASE
+3028 
-3035 SGTPEEGDRAVR
+3035 R

>member
-1 MSDDQTTPNDDKVAK
+1 AVAK
-16 HQVVAYTQKSQIKHE
+16 HQVVAYTQKSQVKHE

-47 KATVEDGDVLPKKFE
+47 KASVEDGDVLPRKFE
-62 PFPENMYG
+62 PFPEHMYG
-70 KPLEEIDNFIYE
+70 KPLEEIDTFIYE

-103 KSLFLFHPWSTAR
+103 KSLFLFHPWSPAR

-152 EYIFLAIYSIE
+152 EYIFLAIYTIE

-168 VAKGFLLNKYTYLR
+168 IAKGFLLNKYTYLR

-271 CVRNLPDDWVNTTDL
+271 CVRQVPTDWTNVSHSD
-286 EWRSWI
+286 WQIWV
-292 NDTDNWLYDDEEMPM
+292 NDTDNWLYDEEELPV
-307 LCGNLTGARHCPT
+307 LCGNLTGARHCPLE
-320 DYTCLCVGENPNHGY
+320 YVCLCVGENPNHGY

-365 ATSGPMS
+365 ATCGPMS

-424 FDPSVLNVKKLNKN
+424 FDPSVLSVKKLNKN

-450 LASYSKKKTRRKKV
+450 LASYSKKKTRRKKT
-464 KGGKD
+464 KGGKEAAT
-469 GANNNNDSNGNGQ
+469 GNGNGNGSGGSNGNGHEPG
-482 NKSRSVT
+482 KSHSAT
-489 PSPGPSPRHSNAERP
+489 PSPGPSPRHSASSDRPSALALQAQRQYQQMEQAKANASEAATAATAAAS
-504 KQLQLQLTTTPQ
+504 TTTPA
-516 QQQQQQQLLPTTPIA
+516 PKA
-531 QQQQQLNEQQ
+531 R
-541 QISQATPQ
+541 IS
-549 ALTPK
+549 
-554 EAQTARTRICF
+554 F
-565 QEDGNK
+565 QDSGVGVK

-577 PSDYKGQLL
+577 PSDYKGQIVAS
-586 PGSRQASSNSSG
+586 SRQTSSNSSG

-609 VVDDHEEQEA
+609 VVDDHEEQDTA
-619 GTEMVNVSTV
+619 TELGHVSTV
-629 ELPNE
+629 E
-634 LTSVTLALSPR
+634 LALSPR

-659 KKHNI
+659 KNHNV

-673 EIVVIDDLPDRN
+673 EVVVIDDLPDRN
-685 CDRCIQCCVNYE
+685 CDRCVHCCTDYE
-697 GWLQFQ
+697 SWLQFQ

-735 GMSENFRNALDVG
+735 GMSESFRNALDVG

-756 TFECIIKLMA
+756 TFECIVKLMA

-778 FDLIIVTA
+778 FDLLIVTA

-863 KFDPDPVPR
+863 KFDPDPAFKPRPFVYFR

-910 SCFAIFLPTLVM
+910 TCFAIFLPTLVM

-941 EELKSKKEIFKKK
+941 EELKSKKEAM
-954 EVGEESKLARSIE
+954 GEESKLARSIE

-975 KRQERKERK
+975 KRQERKDRK
-984 ERKYATKFQQI
+984 ERKYAEKFQQI
-995 VMEAQQAAAQVIEKP
+995 VLEAQQQAHAQSQAQAEQAAVVLERGDKSGGGVLA
-1010 SLLTETKLHRLS
+1010 ETKFHRLS
-1022 YQESMNRP
+1022 YQVSAPLQAQIPSKSTLTLGYLHQESMNRP

-1041 LKDALHTIVDGVE
+1041 LRDLHTIVDGLE
-1054 SEHELSEHQQL
+1054 YDDANGLPEQIQMQAHPLPPNPDSLP
-1065 HQQQQQQHLQSPTQL
+1065 PT
-1080 QQQQHYMLLQQ
+1080 YETAMLT
-1091 QQQQQQQQQLHHMQL
+1091 
-1106 QQQAPSF
+1106 A
-1113 DGITT
+1113 
-1118 TTSSCQ
+1118 
-1124 LDNNSRNDYN
+1124 
-1134 TLYPQAERRLLHQVS
+1134 AAAAAVAAS
-1149 SGFGTQHNDSRDEP
+1149 SGGPGGPNGLGNGQSLTPYRLQHQISSGVSTQQNDSREEA
-1163 TYTESIELRLMGQY
+1163 TYTESIELRLLGQY
-1177 NSTDTDPYANDQR
+1177 NSTDTDPYGNDQR
-1190 SGSFMRGDSLQDTS
+1190 SGCGSFNRGDSLQDRS
-1204 SRRYCSDEHDEAYL
+1204 GGEEHDEAYL
-1218 QYQKSL
+1218 RYQKSL

-1238 SQSSDQS
+1238 SQSSGQS
-1245 QRSLIPSRSLKSDD
+1245 QRSLLKSEEAE
-1259 DLHLGVRRHSSGH
+1259 LRRHSLSGH
-1272 SLNTISMEHD
+1272 SLNSISIEQD
-1282 ELLSHQGNLRDELL
+1282 ELLSQQGNLREELL
-1296 NCEHKEL
+1296 NCDQKEL
-1303 FQFLQD
+1303 FQFLQ
-1309 DADNSNNYFSET
+1309 
-1321 VGYGSAYVD
+1321 
-1330 ADTDSLIVD
+1330 L
-1339 GRKEER
+1339 EEDEL
-1345 KPSTSSIKSNLSYI
+1345 KGGNLSCI
-1359 SNSIMQQIE
+1359 SNAMRS
-1368 QRRNGSHA
+1368 RRSSSSQMGGHA
-1376 SSNGNGHDNEVLPLV
+1376 ESEP
-1391 EHSEFDN
+1391 SEFDN

-1413 TTSLERRLS
+1413 TTSLERKLS
-1422 TLSEPSPAADEANK
+1422 TLSEPSPAADEATK
-1436 AILDHIA
+1436 AIMDHIA
-1443 VITGAS
+1443 IITGAS
-1449 ERSAADEVVHPLNPY
+1449 ERTAADEVVHPLNPY
-1464 DSYDLSTVPRRQH
+1464 DSYDLSSVPRRSQ
-1477 PLLTSTDRNSVKIK
+1477 SVSGQSAAQRQSVKLK

-1511 RKICDQIHAPFVT
+1511 RKICDQIHAPFAAM
-1524 IESMAVAAT
+1524 EALAVAAT
-1533 VTAAAK
+1533 NQVVAGQPSSQ
-1539 SPFAR
+1539 SPFLR
-1544 HKSDQFAA
+1544 RKIDPFAV

-1561 LIERVDE
+1561 LIERVE
-1568 VPEEEKPISTLRME
+1568 ELPEDAEKPISTLRIE
-1582 SEKLPRKCLT
+1582 SEKLPRKFLPGH
-1592 TDAIRLDSLSLKS
+1592 LDSLSLKS
-1605 TNSYENL
+1605 TASYENL
-1612 LIQKQQLSRQQSNQR
+1612 MQKQKQQQKQQQHQQQQQQK
-1627 GDAGSLSSSGVAVP
+1627 LVP
-1641 PTPPTS
+1641 ATPPTS
-1647 LKSQLEPPTLAQIS
+1647 LKSSIEPPTLAQIS
-1661 SIKTTPPLAA
+1661 SLKTTPPLAA
-1671 LTEHQQHYHASKIH
+1671 LTEHQQHFHATSLH
-1685 DPPPPPLLLP
+1685 QAQVQALAQGPPTQGQQAPPARR
-1695 SQHQLLPSATRTN
+1695 S
-1708 ISTTCTTTTT
+1708 
-1718 TTIRPRA
+1718 RP
-1725 AGDVG
+1725 
-1730 DMRAKRFAEHPQ
+1730 EHPQ
-1742 STLDKA
+1742 PSLDKT
-1748 ASFQSTR
+1748 ASFQSAR
-1755 TESHSSCGGGI
+1755 TESHSSG
-1766 ADTSSVLA
+1766 AAETSSG
-1774 LGYCVPDARPS
+1774 LGLTLNLNMSLGHKTPQDCQSRSEQAIAPDS
-1785 ASGAM
+1785 
-1790 VAESAEPTQKSAF
+1790 EPAQKPSAF

-1835 PMTFPSFGQSKT
+1835 PMTFPSFGATKA

-1860 EHFYFRCPWFMSCM
+1860 DHFYFRCPWFMSCM
-1874 DTKSAK
+1874 DTQSAK
-1880 HWTRIRTAVLAV
+1880 HWTRVRTAVLTV

-1913 CFEDIY
+1913 CFEDIN
-1919 LDSNK
+1919 LDRNK
-1924 TLKRILYWTNFSFC
+1924 TLKRVLYWINFSFC

-1943 EMVLKWL
+1943 EMILKWL

-2039 MGVQFFGGKFFKCL
+2039 MGVQFFGGKFFKCVNEL
-2053 DDDGELLPVTEV
+2053 GELLPISEV
-2065 NDKADC
+2065 NDKWDC
-2071 IKQNYTWINSKIT
+2071 IEQNYTWINSKIT

-2226 MLTMGIEHYN
+2226 MLTMGIEHYD
-2236 QPHSVFFIL
+2236 QPHAVFFIL

-2258 EAIVKIIGLR
+2258 EAIVKIVGLR

-2404 LMIQPPDCDPFF
+2404 LMIQPPDCDPFILG
-2416 NKQTNGDCGHPL
+2416 QTNGDCGHPL

-2488 QFIHFGQLSDF
+2488 QFIHFSQLSDF

-2509 SKPNTVA
+2509 SKPNNVA

-2524 SRGNKIHCLDILH
+2524 SKGNKIHCLDILH

-2589 AKTIQNA
+2589 AKTIQTG
-2596 WREYQRMKKEKERSN
+2596 WKEYLRRKREKERSN
-2611 SGDSMT
+2611 SGDSAT
-2617 QTSSPGGW
+2617 QNSSPGGW

-2639 SRRGTQCSS
+2639 SRRGTACSS

-2685 VKDIKQQSEELGK
+2685 VKDIKQQSDELGK
-2698 RPISRMSSCLSL
+2698 RYGSIFVEAPRASRRRSFYNFFLRHQDAVDDSL
-2710 TYESLLA
+2710 TSPSVHRKTA
-2717 DMVSNVLQSG
+2717 QNTTTTSNSSG
-2727 SQSSDLDLL
+2727 TATTST
-2736 ANHNDCERGIS
+2736 AT
-2747 PITTA
+2747 TTA
-2752 ISSTTIATDRQ
+2752 SASAMAMATGAASASGCGPHPPVAATPGSVSATDSDRQ
-2763 TLQQQQLQQQQQS
+2763 Q
-2776 ALPTQIAPTPTR
+2776 AVAR

-2795 RKKPPLERAD
+2795 RKKPPLERGLSAQ
-2805 GSAPEVIV
+2805 SALRVNKNAFVSEAPAPEVIV
-2813 TKPSPEQQSG
+2813 TKPSPEQQTHPHSLS
-2823 PLGLRPENSTLVHVL
+2823 LGLRPDNATLVHVL

-2845 YKEEEDEELEGGG
+2845 YKEEDDGSSPASSPGNGNGNGNGNGHG
-2858 MSPVGVIDKYK
+2858 MKQP
-2869 PPQIHISPGSEDI
+2869 PPQIRISTGSVESSVMDTC
-2882 RFDEL
+2882 
-2887 LPMQMPVVQIMV
+2887 PVPTVQIMV

-2906 RGDFSEDFPATTTH
+2906 RGDFSAEIRVATAVDDVDT
-2920 VYDYYPPTGEQ
+2920 
-2931 LVTEETAIGP
+2931 
-2941 TVEISPA
+2941 
-2948 TPIDLNAPID
+2948 PID
-2958 VNIQGDTSKVFYDYN
+2958 VNVQGDTSQVFYDY
-2973 PQDANEIIVLET
+2973 D
-2985 LTEESPKSEELPLP
+2985 
-2999 LQAVLPALSTA
+2999 
-3010 TTPTCVT
+3010 
-3017 AIPTTTGMHES
+3017 
-3028 SSSSASE
+3028 
-3035 SGTPEEGDRAVR
+3035 PEK

>member
-1 MSDDQTTPNDDKVAK
+1 
-16 HQVVAYTQKSQIKHE
+16 
-31 NRHIQL
+31 
-37 VREYGFHPRT
+37 
-47 KATVEDGDVLPKKFE
+47 
-62 PFPENMYG
+62 
-70 KPLEEIDNFIYE
+70 
-82 ETFCV
+82 
-87 VSKRF
+87 
-92 RKNYIHRFTGT
+92 
-103 KSLFLFHPWSTAR
+103 
-116 RVCVYIATNQFFDYC
+116 
-131 VMATILFNC
+131 MATILFNC

-271 CVRNLPDDWVNTTDL
+271 CVKNLPDDWVNTTDV

-292 NDTDNWLYDDEEMPM
+292 NDTDNWLYDDEELPM
-307 LCGNLTGARHCPT
+307 LCGNLTGARHCPLG
-320 DYTCLCVGENPNHGY
+320 YTCLCVGENPNHGY

-450 LASYSKKKTRRKKV
+450 LASYSKKKTRRKKA

-469 GANNNNDSNGNGQ
+469 GANSNNDSNGDGQ

-504 KQLQLQLTTTPQ
+504 KQLQLQHTTTQQ
-516 QQQQQQQLLPTTPIA
+516 QQQQQQQLLPAPTA
-531 QQQQQLNEQQ
+531 QQQQLQQ
-541 QISQATPQ
+541 QQQKPQTPQ

-565 QEDGNK
+565 QEDGGNK

-577 PSDYKGQLL
+577 PSDYKGQLV

-609 VVDDHEEQEA
+609 VVDDHEEQET

-941 EELKSKKEIFKKK
+941 EELKSKKE

-995 VMEAQQAAAQVIEKP
+995 VMEAQQAAAKVIEKP
-1010 SLLTETKLHRLS
+1010 SLITETKLHRLS

-1041 LKDALHTIVDGVE
+1041 LKDTLHTIVDGVE
-1054 SEHELSEHQQL
+1054 SEHELSELQLQQ
-1065 HQQQQQQHLQSPTQL
+1065 HQQQQQQQQHHLQSTTE
-1080 QQQQHYMLLQQ
+1080 LQQ
-1091 QQQQQQQQQLHHMQL
+1091 QQQQQQLTQQQIQHHMQL

-1204 SRRYCSDEHDEAYL
+1204 SRRYCSEEHDEAYL

-1245 QRSLIPSRSLKSDD
+1245 QRSLLPSRSLKSDD
-1259 DLHLGVRRHSSGH
+1259 DLHLSVRRHSSGH
-1272 SLNTISMEHD
+1272 SLNTISMEHE
-1282 ELLSHQGNLRDELL
+1282 ELLSGQGNLRDELL

-1321 VGYGSAYVD
+1321 VGYGSAIVD

-1339 GRKEER
+1339 VRKDER

-1359 SNSIMQQIE
+1359 SNSILQQIE

-1376 SSNGNGHDNEVLPLV
+1376 SSNGNGHDNEALPLV

-1477 PLLTSTDRNSVKIK
+1477 SLLTSTDRNSVKIK

-1544 HKSDQFAA
+1544 HKSDQLSA

-1627 GDAGSLSSSGVAVP
+1627 DGASLTSSGVAVP

-1685 DPPPPPLLLP
+1685 DPPPPPLLQKSLI
-1695 SQHQLLPSATRTN
+1695 PSATRTT
-1708 ISTTCTTTTT
+1708 ISTTITTTTT
-1718 TTIRPRA
+1718 SSIRPRA
-1725 AGDVG
+1725 AGDVS

-1748 ASFQSTR
+1748 ASFQSAR
-1755 TESHSSCGGGI
+1755 TESHSSGAGGI

-1774 LGYCVPDARPS
+1774 LGYSVPGARSS
-1785 ASGAM
+1785 AGGAM
-1790 VAESAEPTQKSAF
+1790 VTETAEPTQKSAF

-1835 PMTFPSFGQSKT
+1835 PMTFPSFGQTKP

-1860 EHFYFRCPWFMSCM
+1860 DHFYFRCPWFMSCM

-1880 HWTRIRTAVLAV
+1880 QWTRIRTAVLAV

-1924 TLKRILYWTNFSFC
+1924 TLKRVLYWTNFSFC
-1938 LIFVV
+1938 LIFVI

-2065 NDKADC
+2065 NDRAEC

-2596 WREYQRMKKEKERSN
+2596 WHEYQRMKKEKERSN

-2698 RPISRMSSCLSL
+2698 RGSIFVEAPRANRRRSIYNFFLRHQDAVDDSL
-2710 TYESLLA
+2710 TSPS
-2717 DMVSNVLQSG
+2717 VHRKS
-2727 SQSSDLDLL
+2727 
-2736 ANHNDCERGIS
+2736 IS
-2747 PITTA
+2747 PTTTA
-2752 ISSTTIATDRQ
+2752 ISSTTTATERQ
-2763 TLQQQQLQQQQQS
+2763 TQPQSQSQLQQ
-2776 ALPTQIAPTPTR
+2776 LPTQIAPTPTR

-2795 RKKPPLERAD
+2795 RKKPPLER
-2805 GSAPEVIV
+2805 GLSAQSALRVNKNAFVSEGPTPEVIV

-2823 PLGLRPENSTLVHVL
+2823 PLGLRPDNSTLVHVL

-2845 YKEEEDEELEGGG
+2845 YKEEEDDEGGG
-2858 MSPVGVIDKYK
+2858 GGGDGGGGGGGVSPVGAIDKFK

-2882 RFDEL
+2882 RFDDL
-2887 LPMQMPVVQIMV
+2887 ITMQQPIVQIMV
-2899 DSPKEPP
+2899 DSPKDPP
-2906 RGDFSEDFPATTTH
+2906 RGDFSDENQNASSQ
-2920 VYDYYPPTGEQ
+2920 VYDYTAPTN
-2931 LVTEETAIGP
+2931 EESP
-2941 TVEISPA
+2941 TSDSHIEEEISPA
-2948 TPIDLNAPID
+2948 TVIDLNEPID

-2985 LTEESPKSEELPLP
+2985 LTEESPKSEDLPLP
-2999 LQAVLPALSTA
+2999 LAALPALQQSTI
-3010 TTPTCVT
+3010 TTPPAYAPTAAVT
-3017 AIPTTTGMHES
+3017 PTTPVAATS
-3028 SSSSASE
+3028 PDAPE
-3035 SGTPEEGDRAVR
+3035 SGATSGGAGTSDESDKAIR

>member
-1 MSDDQTTPNDDKVAK
+1 
-16 HQVVAYTQKSQIKHE
+16 
-31 NRHIQL
+31 
-37 VREYGFHPRT
+37 
-47 KATVEDGDVLPKKFE
+47 
-62 PFPENMYG
+62 
-70 KPLEEIDNFIYE
+70 
-82 ETFCV
+82 
-87 VSKRF
+87 
-92 RKNYIHRFTGT
+92 
-103 KSLFLFHPWSTAR
+103 
-116 RVCVYIATNQFFDYC
+116 
-131 VMATILFNC
+131 MATILFNC

-168 VAKGFLLNKYTYLR
+168 IAKGFLLNKYTYLR

-271 CVRNLPDDWVNTTDL
+271 CVRQVPTDWTNVSHTD
-286 EWRSWI
+286 WQIWV
-292 NDTDNWLYDDEEMPM
+292 NDTDNWLYDEDELPV
-307 LCGNLTGARHCPT
+307 LCGNLTGARHCPFE
-320 DYTCLCVGENPNHGY
+320 YVCLCVGENPNHGY

-365 ATSGPMS
+365 ATCGPMS

-450 LASYSKKKTRRKKV
+450 LASYSKKKTRRKKT
-464 KGGKD
+464 KGGKE
-469 GANNNNDSNGNGQ
+469 GGTNGNG
-482 NKSRSVT
+482 NGSNGDDHKSHSAT
-489 PSPGPSPRHSNAERP
+489 PSPGPSPRHSATDCP
-504 KQLQLQLTTTPQ
+504 SALTMQAQKQYQ
-516 QQQQQQQLLPTTPIA
+516 QM
-531 QQQQQLNEQQ
+531 EQQ
-541 QISQATPQ
+541 HKLAKSSNGGSNSAMPP
-549 ALTPK
+549 TPK
-554 EAQTARTRICF
+554 GRISF
-565 QEDGNK
+565 QDTGLGVK

-577 PSDYKGQLL
+577 PSDYKGQLIAS
-586 PGSRQASSNSSG
+586 SRQPSSNSSG

-609 VVDDHEEQEA
+609 VVDDHEEQDTTNDM
-619 GTEMVNVSTV
+619 GHVSTV
-629 ELPNE
+629 E
-634 LTSVTLALSPR
+634 LALSPR

-659 KKHNI
+659 KNHNV

-673 EIVVIDDLPDRN
+673 EVVVIDDLPDRN
-685 CDRCIQCCVNYE
+685 CDRCVHWCTDYE
-697 GWLQFQ
+697 SWLQFQ

-735 GMSENFRNALDVG
+735 GMSESFRNALDVG

-756 TFECIIKLMA
+756 TFECIVKLMA

-778 FDLIIVTA
+778 FDLLIVTA

-910 SCFAIFLPTLVM
+910 TCFAIFLPTLVM

-941 EELKSKKEIFKKK
+941 EELKSKKE

-975 KRQERKERK
+975 KRQERKDRK
-984 ERKYATKFQQI
+984 ERKFAEKFQQI
-995 VMEAQQAAAQVIEKP
+995 VLDAQQAHAQTHSHQAAVALERGDKP
-1010 SLLTETKLHRLS
+1010 GALAETKFHRLS

-1041 LKDALHTIVDGVE
+1041 LHDGLHTIVDGLE
-1054 SEHELSEHQQL
+1054 YDDTGDLPEQ
-1065 HQQQQQQHLQSPTQL
+1065 
-1080 QQQQHYMLLQQ
+1080 
-1091 QQQQQQQQQLHHMQL
+1091 MQL
-1106 QQQAPSF
+1106 QAHPLPPTSDSMPPTYESAMMAATAGSF
-1113 DGITT
+1113 
-1118 TTSSCQ
+1118 SSVNGNGNCQ
-1124 LDNNSRNDYN
+1124 NL
-1134 TLYPQAERRLLHQVS
+1134 TPFVQAERRLQHQIS
-1149 SGFGTQHNDSRDEP
+1149 SGVSTQQNDSREEA
-1163 TYTESIELRLMGQY
+1163 TYTESIELRLLGQY

-1190 SGSFMRGDSLQDTS
+1190 SGCGSFNRGDSLQDNS
-1204 SRRYCSDEHDEAYL
+1204 SRRYGSEEPDEAYL
-1218 QYQKSL
+1218 KYQKSL

-1238 SQSSDQS
+1238 SQSSGQS
-1245 QRSLIPSRSLKSDD
+1245 QRSLLKSEEAEM
-1259 DLHLGVRRHSSGH
+1259 RRHSSGQ
-1272 SLNTISMEHD
+1272 SLNSISIEQD
-1282 ELLSHQGNLRDELL
+1282 ELLSQQGNLREELL
-1296 NCEHKEL
+1296 NCDQKEL
-1303 FQFLQD
+1303 FQFLQ
-1309 DADNSNNYFSET
+1309 
-1321 VGYGSAYVD
+1321 
-1330 ADTDSLIVD
+1330 
-1339 GRKEER
+1339 EEEELQ
-1345 KPSTSSIKSNLSYI
+1345 KGTNLSRI
-1359 SNSIMQQIE
+1359 SNVMRS
-1368 QRRNGSHA
+1368 RRP
-1376 SSNGNGHDNEVLPLV
+1376 SSQMGQPENETLV

-1413 TTSLERRLS
+1413 TTSLERKLS
-1422 TLSEPSPAADEANK
+1422 NLSEPSPAADEATK
-1436 AILDHIA
+1436 AIMEHIA
-1443 VITGAS
+1443 IITGAS
-1449 ERSAADEVVHPLNPY
+1449 ERSAADEVVLPLNPY
-1464 DSYDLSTVPRRQH
+1464 DSYDLSSVPRRSQ
-1477 PLLTSTDRNSVKIK
+1477 SVSAAAQRQSVKLK

-1511 RKICDQIHAPFVT
+1511 RKICDQIHAPFVAM
-1524 IESMAVAAT
+1524 EAMAVAAT
-1533 VTAAAK
+1533 SASQATQPNQ
-1539 SPFAR
+1539 SPFLR
-1544 HKSDQFAA
+1544 RKVDPFTV

-1561 LIERVDE
+1561 LIERVEE
-1568 VPEEEKPISTLRME
+1568 VPEEEKPISTLRIE
-1582 SEKLPRKCLT
+1582 SEKMPRKFLHGH
-1592 TDAIRLDSLSLKS
+1592 DQLRLDSLSLKS

-1612 LIQKQQLSRQQSNQR
+1612 LIQKQKL
-1627 GDAGSLSSSGVAVP
+1627 GMTAPPAVP
-1641 PTPPTS
+1641 ATPPTS
-1647 LKSQLEPPTLAQIS
+1647 LKSSIEPPTLAQIS
-1661 SIKTTPPLAA
+1661 SLKTTPPLAA
-1671 LTEHQQHYHASKIH
+1671 LTEHQQHFHATSIQAAPTH
-1685 DPPPPPLLLP
+1685 AHAHAHAHAN
-1695 SQHQLLPSATRTN
+1695 SQAHAHSM
-1708 ISTTCTTTTT
+1708 
-1718 TTIRPRA
+1718 
-1725 AGDVG
+1725 AGQ
-1730 DMRAKRFAEHPQ
+1730 RRRQEHPQ

-1748 ASFQSTR
+1748 ASFQSAR
-1755 TESHSSCGGGI
+1755 TESHSSGA
-1766 ADTSSVLA
+1766 ADTSSALA
-1774 LGYCVPDARPS
+1774 LAMAQKTEQSKTTAPEATQKPS
-1785 ASGAM
+1785 AF
-1790 VAESAEPTQKSAF
+1790 T
-1803 SRLTEKPWHCLV
+1803 RLTEKPWHCLV

-1835 PMTFPSFGQSKT
+1835 PMTFPSYGATKAA
-1847 PKVPDDCF
+1847 KVPDDCF

-1860 EHFYFRCPWFMSCM
+1860 DHFYFRCPWFMSCM
-1874 DTKSAK
+1874 DTQSAK
-1880 HWTRIRTAVLAV
+1880 HWTRVRTAVLAV

-1913 CFEDIY
+1913 CFEDIN
-1919 LDSNK
+1919 LDKNK
-1924 TLKRILYWTNFSFC
+1924 TLKRVLYWINFSFC

-1943 EMVLKWL
+1943 EMILKWL

-2039 MGVQFFGGKFFKCL
+2039 MGVQFFGGKFFKCVNEM
-2053 DDDGELLPVTEV
+2053 GELLPITEV
-2065 NDKADC
+2065 NDKWDC
-2071 IKQNYTWINSKIT
+2071 IEQNYTWINSKIT

-2226 MLTMGIEHYN
+2226 MLTMGIEHYD
-2236 QPHSVFFIL
+2236 QPHAVFFIL

-2258 EAIVKIIGLR
+2258 EAIVKIVGLR

-2404 LMIQPPDCDPFF
+2404 LMIQPPDCDPFIHG
-2416 NKQTNGDCGHPL
+2416 QTNGNCGHPL

-2488 QFIHFGQLSDF
+2488 QFIHFSQLSDF

-2509 SKPNTVA
+2509 SKPNNVA

-2524 SRGNKIHCLDILH
+2524 SKGNKIHCLDILH

-2589 AKTIQNA
+2589 AKTIQTG
-2596 WREYQRMKKEKERSN
+2596 WKEYLRRKREKERSN
-2611 SGDSMT
+2611 SGDSAT

-2639 SRRGTQCSS
+2639 SRRGTACSS

-2676 MLVSGADDV
+2676 MLVSGADEV
-2685 VKDIKQQSEELGK
+2685 VKDIKQQNDELGK
-2698 RPISRMSSCLSL
+2698 RGSIFVEAPRASRRRSFYNFFLRHQDAVDDSL
-2710 TYESLLA
+2710 T
-2717 DMVSNVLQSG
+2717 
-2727 SQSSDLDLL
+2727 
-2736 ANHNDCERGIS
+2736 S
-2747 PITTA
+2747 PSVHRKTE
-2752 ISSTTIATDRQ
+2752 
-2763 TLQQQQLQQQQQS
+2763 
-2776 ALPTQIAPTPTR
+2776 AP
-2788 KRATSFI
+2788 
-2795 RKKPPLERAD
+2795 
-2805 GSAPEVIV
+2805 APEVIV
-2813 TKPSPEQQSG
+2813 TRPSPEQQTHPHS
-2823 PLGLRPENSTLVHVL
+2823 LSLRPDNATLVHVL

-2845 YKEEEDEELEGGG
+2845 YKEEDES
-2858 MSPVGVIDKYK
+2858 SPSSSRNGNGFGIGLDMLGKQP
-2869 PPQIHISPGSEDI
+2869 PPQIRITTGSVESSMDTCA
-2882 RFDEL
+2882 
-2887 LPMQMPVVQIMV
+2887 MPTVQIMV
-2899 DSPKEPP
+2899 DSPKDPP
-2906 RGDFSEDFPATTTH
+2906 RGDFSSA
-2920 VYDYYPPTGEQ
+2920 
-2931 LVTEETAIGP
+2931 
-2941 TVEISPA
+2941 
-2948 TPIDLNAPID
+2948 PIDDVGAPID
-2958 VNIQGDTSKVFYDYN
+2958 VNVQGDTSQVFYDYN
-2973 PQDANEIIVLET
+2973 PEKATDDQVNGQEET
-2985 LTEESPKSEELPLP
+2985 AQYESLP
-2999 LQAVLPALSTA
+2999 
-3010 TTPTCVT
+3010 
-3017 AIPTTTGMHES
+3017 
-3028 SSSSASE
+3028 
-3035 SGTPEEGDRAVR
+3035 DRQR